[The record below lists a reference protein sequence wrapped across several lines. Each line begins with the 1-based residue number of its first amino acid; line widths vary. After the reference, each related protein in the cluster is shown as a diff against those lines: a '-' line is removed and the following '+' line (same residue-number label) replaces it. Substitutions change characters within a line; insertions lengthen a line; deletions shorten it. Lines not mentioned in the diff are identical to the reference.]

1 MPKSAECNF
10 HVFLKNLQK
19 QFLCCFPLH
28 CVQWED
34 FPKNLTWE
42 QQKNVIEYTINSPLN
57 KQFPIKLSYQINFLK
72 NLLSYLE
79 KYCGE
84 IHDEIY
90 ENYCLIQAKLAS
102 DCTEKYAFK
111 HYIVTPDAQFT
122 IRESKSFVAEGTT
135 GLCSWQASLALADF
149 LIQHPSLTRDK
160 SVLELGAGTGLC
172 GFIMLK
178 MCQPKHVVLSDGS
191 SSCVKLM
198 TENFIRNFPQAIE
211 RNHKFT
217 MATQTVEFSAVKWDC
232 ISDIEEVSLLKPDII
247 IAADVVYDDSCFSDL
262 SSAIDYV
269 FKLKNNQ
276 VEMYLAATVRN
287 EHTLNGFLDILDTL
301 GFHISECEDVSKENN
316 ILYWDR
322 STPVKIFKLARQ

>member
-1 MPKSAECNF
+1 MPESDEYNF

-19 QFLCCFPLH
+19 QFLCCYPLH
-28 CVQWED
+28 CIQWEN

-42 QQKNVIEYTINSPLN
+42 QQKNVIDYTINSPLN
-57 KQFPIKLSYQINFLK
+57 KEFPIKLSYQLNFLK
-72 NLLSYLE
+72 KLLIYLE
-79 KYCGE
+79 KYFGE
-84 IHDEIY
+84 IHDEVY
-90 ENYCLIQAKLAS
+90 ENYCLVQANLAS

-111 HYIVTPDAQFT
+111 HYIVTPDTHFT

-149 LIQHPSLTRDK
+149 LVKCPSVTRDK

-178 MCQPKHVVLSDGS
+178 MCQPRHVLLSDGS
-191 SSCVKLM
+191 SSCVELM
-198 TENFIRNFPQAIE
+198 RESFKRNFPQATE
-211 RNHKFT
+211 KNQKF
-217 MATQTVEFSAVKWDC
+217 MLATQTVEFSVVKWDC
-232 ISDIEEVSLLKPDII
+232 ICDIEEVALLKADVI
-247 IAADVVYDDSCFSDL
+247 IAADVVYDDFCFADL

-269 FKLKNNQ
+269 FKLKNNK

-287 EHTLNGFLDILDTL
+287 EHTLNGFLYILDNL
-301 GFHISECEDVSKENN
+301 GFHISECDDVSKENS

-322 STPVKIFKLARQ
+322 STPVKILKLVRQ